1 MRPANDG
8 ATHVEG
14 GAMSDAA
21 DEAIE
26 TRAATEDDRA
36 DVLAFCAQT
45 WDGGDYIDAVWD
57 TWLAD
62 TTGALLVATHAGRPI
77 GLAHLR
83 MMSTDEAWIEGVRV
97 DPRVR
102 RQGVARTLIS
112 RTLATA
118 HERGAA
124 VARYFTDSDNIAS
137 QRLFDRFGFTRVA
150 EIIRFAAEALA
161 AEEREGDG
169 ISLVR
174 ATEQDAERIWAWL
187 EQSNLAPFNG
197 GLEIREWA
205 AQALTASRLRAHLE
219 AGRVWTLDELGGLAA
234 LAIVEQVEG
243 EADTPDTPDDPSDL
257 EIRYCD
263 GSADALGRMGVA
275 LRALA
280 RTQDLPR
287 VELWLPDLL
296 ILRDAMDGAGFRAG
310 ELMWV
315 YAREL

>member
-1 MRPANDG
+1 MRKVG
-8 ATHVEG
+8 A
-14 GAMSDAA
+14 AMSGVS

-26 TRAATEDDRA
+26 TRAATEDDREA
-36 DVLAFCAQT
+36 VLAFCAQT
-45 WDGGDYIDAVWD
+45 WNDGDYIDAVWD

-62 TTGALLVATHAGRPI
+62 TTGALLVATRAGRPV

-83 MMSTDEAWIEGVRV
+83 MMSADEAWIEGVRV
-97 DPRVR
+97 DPEAR

-112 RTLATA
+112 RTLVTA
-118 HERGAA
+118 HEHGAV
-124 VARYFTDSDNIAS
+124 VARYFTSSDNIAS

-150 EIIRFAAEALA
+150 EIVRFTAEALA
-161 AEEREGDG
+161 ADEREGDG
-169 ISLVR
+169 ISLAR

-187 EQSNLAPFNG
+187 ERSNLAPLNG
-197 GLEIREWA
+197 GLEIHEWA
-205 AQALTASRLRAHLE
+205 AQALSESRLRAHLA
-219 AGRVWTLDELGGLAA
+219 AGHVWTLDELGGLAA
-234 LAIVEQVEG
+234 LAVVERAEG
-243 EADTPDTPDDPSDL
+243 EPDSSDYPPML
-257 EIRYCD
+257 ATVYCD

-296 ILRDAMDGAGFRAG
+296 ILRDAMDGAGFTAG
-310 ELMWV
+310 EPMWM